1 MITNEIKIEVSIAG
15 AKAFVGRI
23 TGPDA
28 QYGFALEFLP
38 KSQISRTLAKATIT
52 EPGYYRVS
60 AGAVAASRR
69 IDTGFIRVDEF
80 GKIAEIQK
88 SEVVL

>member
-1 MITNEIKIEVSIAG
+1 MKEIEIRIIG
-15 AKAFVGRI
+15 AKGYAGRI
-23 TGPDA
+23 TRTDA
-28 QYGFALEFLP
+28 QYGFALDFIP
-38 KSQISRTLAKATIT
+38 KTQISRTYAKASIA

-60 AGAVAASRR
+60 AGAVVASRR

-80 GKIAEIQK
+80 GIVSEIQK